1 MRPRTHSGVGLC
13 WEQGLRSPGRNQGAG
28 CNPQDVVLFVH
39 SSLRARRARVAEET
53 RPAVW
58 PPALPWGPGTEPS
71 AWAWPSTARA
81 QCCRLRVLGA
91 CSRY

>member
-13 WEQGLRSPGRNQGAG
+13 WEQGLRSPGQNQGVD
-28 CNPQDVVLFVH
+28 CKPEDVLLVC
-39 SSLRARRARVAEET
+39 SSLCARRAQVAEET
-53 RPAVW
+53 RPVVW

-71 AWAWPSTARA
+71 AWAWPSTASA
-81 QCCRLRVLGA
+81 QCCRLRMLGA